1 MVPVGA
7 GLTWYAG
14 QVNDWQ
20 HFCRE
25 QGRLAEVA
33 MNTAGALA
41 AFGYLCRAI
50 SWYMAAGAIVGAP
63 VGYGVHII
71 QDSLTL
77 QGVPLLL
84 RGC

>member
-1 MVPVGA
+1 M
-7 GLTWYAG
+7 
-14 QVNDWQ
+14 
-20 HFCRE
+20 
-25 QGRLAEVA
+25 LAEVS
-33 MNTAGALA
+33 MNTAGAPLA

-50 SWYMAAGAIVGAP
+50 SWYMAAGGIVGAP